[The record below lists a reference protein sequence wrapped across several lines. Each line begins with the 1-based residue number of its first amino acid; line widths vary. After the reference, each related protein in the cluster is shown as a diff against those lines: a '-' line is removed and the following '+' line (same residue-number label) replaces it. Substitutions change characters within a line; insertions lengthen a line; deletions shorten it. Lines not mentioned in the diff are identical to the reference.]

1 MTAMKEPRDGYAQ
14 ALLELGAQHDD
25 VFVLDGDCATPN
37 YTIRFR
43 NAYPERFVNIGIA
56 ECDIIGTAA
65 GLSLLGK
72 VPFANAYANFLTGR
86 GYDQIRVS
94 VAYCQRNVKIAGH
107 NAGTTAVHKATLA
120 AYEFDGPVYL
130 RVGKLPVPELTGE
143 ETPFTIGKA
152 VTMREGSDVT
162 LVSTGCIL
170 SEVLKAA
177 EILKTKGVKAEVLHV
192 HTVKPIDAEAIVT
205 SATKTG
211 AVVSA
216 EEHSILN
223 GLGSA
228 VAEVL
233 GENLPVPLERI
244 GTRDIFGLSGTMDEL
259 FDYFGLRAENI
270 ADAARR
276 AISRKA

>member
-1 MTAMKEPRDGYAQ
+1 MTVIVPAD
-14 ALLELGAQHDD
+14 
-25 VFVLDGDCATPN
+25 AT
-37 YTIRFR
+37 
-43 NAYPERFVNIGIA
+43 EM
-56 ECDIIGTAA
+56 
-65 GLSLLGK
+65 
-72 VPFANAYANFLTGR
+72 
-86 GYDQIRVS
+86 
-94 VAYCQRNVKIAGH
+94 
-107 NAGTTAVHKATLA
+107 HKATLA

-152 VTMREGSDVT
+152 VTMQEGSDVT

-177 EILKTKGVKAEVLHV
+177 EILKTEGVKAEVLNV

>member
-1 MTAMKEPRDGYAQ
+1 MPLEDVGLMRAIPDMTVIVPAD
-14 ALLELGAQHDD
+14 
-25 VFVLDGDCATPN
+25 AT
-37 YTIRFR
+37 
-43 NAYPERFVNIGIA
+43 EM
-56 ECDIIGTAA
+56 
-65 GLSLLGK
+65 
-72 VPFANAYANFLTGR
+72 
-86 GYDQIRVS
+86 
-94 VAYCQRNVKIAGH
+94 
-107 NAGTTAVHKATLA
+107 HKATLA

-162 LVSTGCIL
+162 LITTGCIL

-177 EILKTKGVKAEVLHV
+177 EILKTEGVKAEVLNV
-192 HTVKPIDAEAIVT
+192 HTVKPIDADAIVA

-244 GTRDIFGLSGTMDEL
+244 GTRDIFGVSGTMGEL

>member
-1 MTAMKEPRDGYAQ
+1 MRAIPDMTVIVPAD
-14 ALLELGAQHDD
+14 
-25 VFVLDGDCATPN
+25 AT
-37 YTIRFR
+37 
-43 NAYPERFVNIGIA
+43 EM
-56 ECDIIGTAA
+56 
-65 GLSLLGK
+65 
-72 VPFANAYANFLTGR
+72 
-86 GYDQIRVS
+86 
-94 VAYCQRNVKIAGH
+94 
-107 NAGTTAVHKATLA
+107 HKATLA
-120 AYEFDGPVYL
+120 AYEFNGPVYL

-152 VTMREGSDVT
+152 VTMQEGSDVT

-170 SEVLKAA
+170 SEVFKAA
-177 EILKTKGVKAEVLHV
+177 EILKTEGVKAEVLNV